1 MKILLFSDTH
11 LFKKFDDKKFNFLER
26 IISKSD
32 KVIILGDFWDDS
44 LTTFDE
50 FVKSDWNKLF
60 PLLKN
65 KHTVYVYGNHDRKE
79 FSDEKVSL
87 FSDMQTD
94 KYTFQVEGRIFVA
107 EHGDRFFK
115 KHLTY
120 YLTYGGPLREFFM
133 SKFFITLRFLVF
145 DELLTKLFGK
155 AFLNKR
161 LHYNQYIKKVKID
174 EFKKGEI
181 LICGHTHAA
190 EIDLK
195 NNFINT
201 GLIRHGIGQY
211 LTIDGENISLEEEWY
226 SKPPLLD

>member
-11 LFKKFDDKKFNFLER
+11 LFKKFEEKKFKFLKK
-26 IISKSD
+26 IISGSD
-32 KVIILGDFWDDS
+32 KVIILGDFWDNS
-44 LTTFDE
+44 LISFDE
-50 FVKSDWNKLF
+50 FIKSDWNNLF
-60 PLLKN
+60 PLLKE
-65 KHTVYVYGNHDRKE
+65 KHAVYVYGNHDKKE
-79 FSDEKVSL
+79 FSDERVSL
-87 FSDMQTD
+87 FSDTQAERYAFEID
-94 KYTFQVEGRIFVA
+94 GKLFAV
-107 EHGDRFFK
+107 EHGDRFFR
-115 KHLTY
+115 KHITY
-120 YLTYGGPLREFFM
+120 YLTYGGPLRAFFM
-133 SKFFITLRFLVF
+133 SKLFITWRFLVF

-201 GLIRHGIGQY
+201 GLVRHGIGQY
-211 LTIDGENISLEEEWY
+211 VIIDGKNISLQEEWY
-226 SKPPLLD
+226 SKSLLLD